1 MRTGRRW
8 LILSL
13 LAAGRPGRASQS
25 TGSGEPAQEEGEET
39 AGLEINQG
47 GCDCRPEQFL
57 ESRGDDP
64 SCLGGAQEVEGETSD
79 RGRGWRERVLVCI
92 RVYACV
98 PRSPPPPSLSLSC
111 FVPLH
116 SLSPFFLRSLLSLS
130 FSPFLPVPFFLS
142 TTSAEGVFHTIAPG
156 NERLTVTLRL
166 LNKNNAS

>member
-25 TGSGEPAQEEGEET
+25 TGSGEPAQEESEET

-57 ESRGDDP
+57 GSRGDDHP
-64 SCLGGAQEVEGETSD
+64 CLGGAQEVEGETSD

-98 PRSPPPPSLSLSC
+98 PRSPPPPSLSLSS
-111 FVPLH
+111 FVP
-116 SLSPFFLRSLLSLS
+116 
-130 FSPFLPVPFFLS
+130 PFLPSLCTPFLHSSSGLSSLFLS
-142 TTSAEGVFHTIAPG
+142 LPSSQSHSFFPQLQQREFFT
-156 NERLTVTLRL
+156 RL
-166 LNKNNAS
+166 LRAMSD